1 MDETASKVPVT
12 EEKAPE
18 RSTESQT
25 WRPVD
30 SLRREVDRLFEDFDR
45 DLWRP
50 LRRSAFDVEPF
61 WRRQLK
67 WGGAPTVDVVETDT
81 AYELTADLP
90 GIDEKN
96 IEVKLTQGGLTIK
109 GEKQEEKEEKKK
121 NYYLRERHVGSFE
134 RHFALPEGV
143 DTDKIEASFKNGLL
157 AVRLPKKPE
166 AVKPEKKIE
175 VKTT

>member
-25 WRPVD
+25 WRPFEN
-30 SLRREVDRLFEDFDR
+30 LRREVYRLFEDFDR
-45 DLWRP
+45 DLRRP

-67 WGGAPTVDVVETDT
+67 WGGGPAVDVVETDN

-90 GIDEKN
+90 GLDEKN
-96 IEVKLTQGGLTIK
+96 IEVKLTQGDLTLK

-121 NYYLRERHVGSFE
+121 DYYLHERHIGSFE

-143 DTDKIEASFKNGLL
+143 DTDKIEASFKNGVLT
-157 AVRLPKKPE
+157 VRLPKKPE
-166 AVKPEKKIE
+166 AIKPEKKIE
-175 VKTT
+175 VKTG